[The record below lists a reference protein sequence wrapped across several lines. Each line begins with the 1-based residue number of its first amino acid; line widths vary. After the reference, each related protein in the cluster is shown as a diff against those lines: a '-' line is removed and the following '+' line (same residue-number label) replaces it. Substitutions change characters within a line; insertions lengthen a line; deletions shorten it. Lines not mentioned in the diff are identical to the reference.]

1 MAKQKNTSQSEI
13 IPNKSN
19 LRKRTEE
26 RLEAVIGQI
35 ENNDTLISDKHI
47 DKYFELRNKT
57 IKAIRED
64 HKDIVDLTK
73 HGRKYALYYAIAAI
87 IAIAI
92 VVILIGIF
100 SKEYLG
106 RFFEL
111 LFAFLGGTGVGAI
124 ISNNISN
131 SKSE

>member
-1 MAKQKNTSQSEI
+1 MAKQKSTSQSKAVSKA
-13 IPNKSN
+13 PT
-19 LRKRTEE
+19 LQKRTEE

-35 ENNDTLISDKHI
+35 ENSDTLLSDKHI
-47 DKYFELRNKT
+47 DKYFDLRSKT

-73 HGRKYALYYAIAAI
+73 HGRKYALFYAIAGI
-87 IAIAI
+87 ISIAVI
-92 VVILIGIF
+92 VILIGIF
-100 SKEYLG
+100 AKDYLG

-111 LFAFLGGTGVGAI
+111 LFAFLGGTGVGAVI
-124 ISNNISN
+124 NNRVS